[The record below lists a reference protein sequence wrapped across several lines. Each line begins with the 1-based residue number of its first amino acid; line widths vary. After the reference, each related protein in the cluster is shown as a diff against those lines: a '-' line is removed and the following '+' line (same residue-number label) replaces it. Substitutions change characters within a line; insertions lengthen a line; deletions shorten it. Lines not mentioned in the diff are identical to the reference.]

1 MDNLRIVIS
10 NIGAGTTFLELND
23 LFAKYGNAKVIS
35 LVQEKFGGD
44 RLRAF
49 VDFSS
54 QHAINQARKDLSKQ
68 PPGYWEFSEPFR
80 GKKTSFTQH
89 DSARG
94 KSNFKDLS
102 TKQHSQ
108 ENINPNMDI
117 PRSIS
122 VNYETGVRRAFYGHG
137 SQESSVIDFTR
148 PSYEEDYQP
157 FGSDTSFESG
167 RGPLGRFGRNERP
180 PSQMDNRYEQ
190 NPYPPRNGG
199 QFNSARG
206 PFNND
211 YKQSFGRGAMFSPD
225 SNYNYNRPFGR
236 GGMLPNINE
245 YEYGGPRSARPYS
258 DYGSTGRGRG
268 RGAPLYR
275 NNGPPFNDYGPGP
288 YPPGNP
294 PYDPYQNDYCGPSP
308 YYNDYGTQASN
319 YDNYREPLSNRGPP
333 PRNSFGKG
341 GPPPQNYSRNDR
353 FEDAPPHYAS
363 NQNEYYDS
371 HGDFRAPSRAVGFR
385 NDSYGDSHVD
395 FRAPSRAVGVRNDSY
410 RNRNSWSHETSS
422 NESFSQGNTDF
433 SKGRASPTKTNQ
445 RQKQSDSRD
454 GSRLKGKSSARERPD
469 SSDENVDQKK
479 GYEYKEDAD
488 KSIRPK
494 SVAAG
499 SFKDSSKD
507 AKSQNYDKYSKQQ
520 GPECS
525 SGGSSSHFRGTGLKK
540 EASEDWTNNRGPK
553 SSVNERLQRKR
564 QDDQTVEI
572 VDDSNKDRKSNRRP
586 NQEPSSN
593 NLDGA
598 RRKSDGD
605 RGKQKRQDDGASNFN
620 GTRQS
625 NFSNEK
631 KDNAPEKSRSRMPS
645 QKDDNNDERSSQ
657 HASAY
662 RKDGRADR
670 TNSRAAFGKK
680 DGEWDRPKSRGGS
693 EKRDSR
699 GPRKGM
705 EAAAAAFPEPVNETE
720 EDILNISS
728 RKIEINGDGSSMV
741 NGEVSMRSQK
751 FGQQKHG
758 TCGDT
763 TSHKHSEKPHADSST
778 ASTSAKLSSGTFTKV
793 FVSHRISPGF
803 FFVQSTAD
811 ANKICKL
818 TSEISN
824 ISDEAPPLKEVIVG
838 AKCLAQYKDD
848 KLWYRAHV
856 KKINKEEVTVGFID
870 YGNLEIC
877 QKAELKELPSQLA
890 SVKPLAFKIR
900 LLDESPK
907 EAKFTKNNETLDVR
921 LVEKRDGGIWLV
933 EAKEKRHSHDDPG
946 NSVLPTVS
954 DKLKELEVGMQSSKP
969 SGKSTAEP
977 ACPLPT
983 NEYSEVVVQVAEAPN
998 IFYVH
1003 TMEGARKS
1011 LEYMKK
1017 IASTVEQQRSLSK
1030 ISKDLNCLAFFKE
1043 DNNWYRAK
1051 ILDYSEEDVSI
1062 AFIDYGN
1069 REKVNP
1075 SMLKELPQELQ
1086 GKPLAIK
1093 IKLSET
1099 TSSAQFNKK
1108 FGDKLQV
1115 KPTSRLDDGTWNV
1128 EVLNST
1134 TKENN
1139 NSRKTA
1145 SKEVAKEGS
1154 PPAAKKT
1161 PSDTFQEV
1169 SSGQNSSESK
1179 SLRMP
1184 KSATCPID
1192 TKTVS
1197 EVIFTCARN
1206 NFYFGHPSTK
1216 APELLALQKSMLNQ
1230 GSLGFPLADPQI
1242 NDLCAVKVEQDWCR
1256 GRITHLTHELTP
1268 EVTVFL
1274 IDYGD
1279 LIVFT
1284 VDKLKVLPVDLET
1297 PSGFVSKFEIAGDK
1311 KVELFKKIK
1320 VKPVKRSDKSDC
1332 WILAV
1337 QEDASGPKS
1346 SDEKPMTSAE
1356 VKTCTSS
1363 LPPVSRTCPLP
1374 QDLYT
1379 EVSVLCLVRDD
1390 TYYGQPA
1397 TLLRDTNLLHEELQA
1412 QADKIDNFCLMKDIA
1427 VGSLCLVKYS
1437 GDWYRAEILSIAPL
1451 KVQLLDYG
1459 DCISC
1464 PAENLREIPTELK
1477 PRSRTIF
1484 KFKLAENASKKYYK
1498 KSVYSCLKIKPLHF
1512 SEKDNSWVVA
1522 VEGDPCPPT
1531 SLNDVTEK
1539 KPSVQPG
1546 TSPVKASPKSDIPA
1560 QNTPQDQCP
1569 VKENV
1574 SSTASNKHSVE
1585 KSPVEVTQTQK
1596 PTCPIDRNSFTE
1608 VTVTSVQKAKSG
1620 VFFGRPSSCEEEMI
1634 ELLKVLHSVGKNCA
1648 VLEKPAI
1655 GDICFALYEELWYR
1669 GRIIAVDKQVRTVEL
1684 IDYGDVIT
1692 IPFDY
1697 VGVISD
1703 DLKSKPITCF
1713 KWRFVDG
1720 TSPDLFPKCA
1730 DEKIILK
1737 PVQYDEELGGWIMT
1751 VNMESSSVQPPSVT
1765 IKVPP
1770 IPADEFTSVTTTSI
1784 ERAEDGIFFGQPSS
1798 HDADMVK
1805 LSQILQRV
1813 GQTCEE
1819 LINPAIGD
1827 LCFAFYEQEWYRGRI
1842 VAVDEKVRTVQL
1854 IDYGDEVSLPA
1865 DCVGI
1870 IPDDLKNKPVY
1881 CFKWRFVDGTSP
1893 DLFPKKFLA
1902 SVALKPVQY
1911 DEEFNSWIM
1920 AANEGCDSEIPI
1932 LETKLGLSCLD
1943 GGRVCPLPSDKY
1955 TTVIITCP
1963 VRQNVFYCQNQ
1974 ELEDEMAAADKI
1986 VQSEGH
1992 NAVELKNG
2000 KQNDFCLVQYL
2011 SRWWRAKILS
2021 IEPDPILQLID
2032 VGDVIKA
2039 SVKELKKLGPKLLA
2053 YPCFSIK
2060 IMFSK
2065 KTSPIH
2071 FNKNVE
2077 ECIAVKPVKF
2087 SEEYNCWIVEVDR

>member
-1197 EVIFTCARN
+1197 E
-1206 NFYFGHPSTK
+1206 
-1216 APELLALQKSMLNQ
+1216 
-1230 GSLGFPLADPQI
+1230 
-1242 NDLCAVKVEQDWCR
+1242 
-1256 GRITHLTHELTP
+1256 
-1268 EVTVFL
+1268 
-1274 IDYGD
+1274 
-1279 LIVFT
+1279 
-1284 VDKLKVLPVDLET
+1284 
-1297 PSGFVSKFEIAGDK
+1297 
-1311 KVELFKKIK
+1311 
-1320 VKPVKRSDKSDC
+1320 
-1332 WILAV
+1332 
-1337 QEDASGPKS
+1337 KS

-1379 EVSVLCLVRDD
+1379 E
-1390 TYYGQPA
+1390 
-1397 TLLRDTNLLHEELQA
+1397 
-1412 QADKIDNFCLMKDIA
+1412 
-1427 VGSLCLVKYS
+1427 
-1437 GDWYRAEILSIAPL
+1437 
-1451 KVQLLDYG
+1451 
-1459 DCISC
+1459 
-1464 PAENLREIPTELK
+1464 
-1477 PRSRTIF
+1477 
-1484 KFKLAENASKKYYK
+1484 
-1498 KSVYSCLKIKPLHF
+1498 
-1512 SEKDNSWVVA
+1512 
-1522 VEGDPCPPT
+1522 
-1531 SLNDVTEK
+1531 NDVTEK